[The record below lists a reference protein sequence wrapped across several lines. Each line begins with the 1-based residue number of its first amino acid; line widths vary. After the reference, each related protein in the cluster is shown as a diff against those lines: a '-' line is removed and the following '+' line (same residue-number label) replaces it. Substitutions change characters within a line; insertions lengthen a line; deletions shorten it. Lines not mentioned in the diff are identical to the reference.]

1 MYKRQNL
8 VDDARADAERTRSQ
22 ADEEYQRTVAAGQA
36 EQERLVSES
45 EVVRRADEEAHRI
58 VESAHSESN
67 RLRTECDEFVDA
79 KLGEFEST
87 LSDLLRTV
95 NNDRSALRRGAG
107 VRSRSES
114 RDPRDAYGE
123 SRDSYGDT
131 RGDSRPRGG
140 RAPRAPRDY

>member
-1 MYKRQNL
+1 MCIR
-8 VDDARADAERTRSQ
+8 DRD
-22 ADEEYQRTVAAGQA
+22 
-36 EQERLVSES
+36 RLVSES
-45 EVVRRADEEAHRI
+45 EVVRRADDEAHRI

-79 KLGEFEST
+79 KLAEFETT

-107 VRSRSES
+107 VRSR
-114 RDPRDAYGE
+114 GE
-123 SRDSYGDT
+123 SRGEGRTSAREHREPG
-131 RGDSRPRGG
+131 R

>member
-1 MYKRQNL
+1 M
-8 VDDARADAERTRSQ
+8 
-22 ADEEYQRTVAAGQA
+22 
-36 EQERLVSES
+36 
-45 EVVRRADEEAHRI
+45 VRRADDEAHRI

-123 SRDSYGDT
+123 GRDSYGEG
-131 RGDSRPRGG
+131 RESYGDSRPRGG